1 MAKVDEKINKLQL
14 LKEKVKRCKKP
25 DDLARR
31 LNSYLL
37 ESESSVE
44 LAHVLH
50 SLQENNQ
57 GCKQLS
63 VCNEIIVKFTN
74 KAVRSN
80 NAFEWLQSI
89 NNLLKQY
96 QSMGESIPA
105 NLYVSKYHCLQHFSL
120 FDSEAG
126 DCLHTALALSKNN
139 LERIKAY
146 YLLAMHYENI
156 SEYENMKS
164 VLLEC
169 ESICKRISNS
179 ESYLARTWVLLAHY
193 YFYKVKLNKAIKY
206 LNQAKEQL
214 EIFCRNQED
223 VWQFSAL
230 GNCLHYIGRI
240 YFEKY
245 NMIL

>member
-96 QSMGESIPA
+96 QSMGE
-105 NLYVSKYHCLQHFSL
+105 
-120 FDSEAG
+120 
-126 DCLHTALALSKNN
+126 
-139 LERIKAY
+139 R
-146 YLLAMHYENI
+146 YLLTYMFQSIIAYSIFHYLI
-156 SEYENMKS
+156 QK
-164 VLLEC
+164 
-169 ESICKRISNS
+169 
-179 ESYLARTWVLLAHY
+179 
-193 YFYKVKLNKAIKY
+193 
-206 LNQAKEQL
+206 L
-214 EIFCRNQED
+214 EIVYIQR
-223 VWQFSAL
+223 
-230 GNCLHYIGRI
+230 LHYLKII
-240 YFEKY
+240 
-245 NMIL
+245 